1 MDRTTALAGHPP
13 TELLPDTHRA
23 HSRRVRARLV
33 EAGLHDGATWRI
45 SPTPFLL
52 TSADLAAI
60 ESLGLH
66 LLRFTRALNRLYFDS
81 VRGAQPRWAAEYL
94 DQGKPSDLIDYA
106 RMNRFH
112 AALPGVLRPDLILT
126 EDGFMISELD
136 SVPGGIGL
144 TGCMAQAYADLGWPI
159 IGGRNGMVEGFGKMI
174 RSLHRSR
181 KGAPQTPLPNPPT
194 AHDICLAIVVSE
206 ESKDYRPEMRWLAA
220 RLREAGLPAEAVAP
234 EDVLFTEEGLFLHA
248 AEAVTTLYRFFELF
262 DLKNIPKAEL
272 LLYAARKGR
281 VAMTPPAKP
290 WLEEKMAFA
299 LLHHPALEP
308 FWSKELGQDTFDLL
322 SRWIPKTWILDP
334 RPVPPHAVIPGLTV
348 EGRGVS
354 DWTTIAGLGQKGRR
368 FVLKPS
374 GFSELAWGSRGV
386 SVGHDLPQKEWADA
400 VDAGLASFPKTPY
413 ILQEFRKGRRVAAS
427 WHDPVTDEIV
437 PLSGRVRLS
446 PYYFAASEVGTEG
459 ASAGPPS
466 AKSVELAGILATVCP
481 LDKKLIHGMT
491 DAVMAPCALAQP

>member
-13 TELLPDTHRA
+13 TEVLPDTHRA
-23 HSRRVRARLV
+23 HSRRVRSRLV

-60 ESLGLH
+60 ESLGFH
-66 LLRFTRALNRLYFDS
+66 LLRFTRALNHLYFDS

-94 DQGKPSDLIDYA
+94 DQGKPSDLIDHA

-112 AALPGVLRPDLILT
+112 ATLPGVLRPDLILT

-136 SVPGGIGL
+136 AVPGGIGL
-144 TGCMAQAYADLGWPI
+144 TGCMAQAYADLGWSI

-174 RSLHRSR
+174 RSL
-181 KGAPQTPLPNPPT
+181 QTARP
-194 AHDICLAIVVSE
+194 ASLAIVVSE
-206 ESKDYRPEMRWLAA
+206 EAKDYRPEMRWLAA
-220 RLREAGLPAEAVAP
+220 RLREAGLSAETVSP
-234 EDVLFTEEGLFLHA
+234 EDVTFTEEGLFLH
-248 AEAVTTLYRFFELF
+248 EIDAVTTLYRFFELF

-281 VAMTPPAKP
+281 VTMTPPAKP
-290 WLEEKMAFA
+290 WLEEKMAFT

-308 FWSKELGQDTFDLL
+308 FWSRDLGEETFALL
-322 SRWIPKTWILDP
+322 RRCMPHTWILDP

-354 DWTTIAGLGQKGRR
+354 DWKTIAGLGQKGRR

-427 WHDPVTDEIV
+427 WHDPATDEIV
-437 PLSGRVRLS
+437 PLPGRVRLS
-446 PYYFAASEVGTEG
+446 PYYFAAGET
-459 ASAGPPS
+459 
-466 AKSVELAGILATVCP
+466 VELAGILATVCP

>member
-13 TELLPDTHRA
+13 TELLLDTHRA
-23 HSRRVRARLV
+23 HSRRVRSRLV

-66 LLRFTRALNRLYFDS
+66 LLRFTRALNRLYYDS
-81 VRGAQPRWAAEYL
+81 VRGVQPRWAAECL
-94 DQGKPSDLIDYA
+94 DQGKPPDLLDDA

-112 AALPGVLRPDLILT
+112 AALPGVFRPDLILT

-136 SVPGGIGL
+136 AVPGGIGL

-174 RSLHRSR
+174 RSL
-181 KGAPQTPLPNPPT
+181 QTARP
-194 AHDICLAIVVSE
+194 ASLAIVVSE

-220 RLREAGLPAEAVAP
+220 RLRETGLPAEAVSP
-234 EDVLFTEEGLFLHA
+234 GDVIFTEDGLSLGEA
-248 AEAVTTLYRFFELF
+248 KAVTTLYRFFELF

-272 LLYAARKGR
+272 LLYAVKKGR
-281 VAMTPPAKP
+281 VTMTPPAKP

-308 FWSKELGQDTFDLL
+308 YWRQELGQDTFELL
-322 SRWIPKTWILDP
+322 SRRMPRTWILDP

-354 DWTTIAGLGQKGRR
+354 DWKTIAGLGQKGRR

-400 VDAGLASFPKTPY
+400 LDAGLSSFPKVPY
-413 ILQEFRKGRRVAAS
+413 ILQEFRKGRRVAAN

-437 PLSGRVRLS
+437 SMQGRVRLS
-446 PYYFAASEVGTEG
+446 PYYFV
-459 ASAGPPS
+459 AGPPPTT
-466 AKSVELAGILATVCP
+466 VELAGILATVCP

-491 DAVMAPCALAQP
+491 DAVMAPCALARPGEAASTVVPTP